1 MSKGYWV
8 VKANIEDLKEYSK
21 YIEKATSVVANFNGN
36 FLIRGGE
43 QTDKENKGF
52 DRTVVVEFSSYK
64 EALDCYESAEYKKA
78 LNHVKSSA
86 NRIFTVVEGI

>member
-8 VKANIEDLKEYSK
+8 VKANIEDPDEYSK
-21 YIEKATSVVANFNGN
+21 YIKKATLVVNNFNGN

-64 EALDCYESAEYKKA
+64 DCLLYTSDAA
-78 LNHVKSSA
+78 DD
-86 NRIFTVVEGI
+86 

>member
-8 VKANIEDLKEYSK
+8 VKANIEDPLEYSK
-21 YIEKATSVVANFNGN
+21 YIEKATVIVDNFNGN

-52 DRTVVVEFSSYK
+52 ERTVVVEFSSYK
-64 EALDCYESAEYKKA
+64 KALDCYESVEYQTA
-78 LNHVKSSA
+78 LNHVKKSA

>member
-1 MSKGYWV
+1 MTACIIRY
-8 VKANIEDLKEYSK
+8 IYSK
-21 YIEKATSVVANFNGN
+21 LFWDLSITLVVNNFNGN

-64 EALDCYESAEYKKA
+64 EALDCYESAEYQTA

>member
-8 VKANIEDLKEYSK
+8 VKASIEDPDEYSI
-21 YIEKATSVVANFNGN
+21 YIKKATLVVNNFNGN

-43 QTDKENKGF
+43 QTDKEKKGF

-64 EALDCYESAEYKKA
+64 EALDCYKSPEYQTA
-78 LNHVKSSA
+78 LKHVKSSA
-86 NRIFTVVEGI
+86 NRIFTIVEGI

>member
-8 VKANIEDLKEYSK
+8 VKANIDDPKECSK
-21 YIEKATSVVANFNGN
+21 YIEKATSIVANFNGN

-52 DRTVVVEFSSYK
+52 DRTVVVEFCSYK
-64 EALDCYESAEYKKA
+64 EALDCYESEEYHTA
-78 LNHVKSSA
+78 LNHVENSA

>member
-8 VKANIEDLKEYSK
+8 VKANIDDPVEYSK

-52 DRTVVVEFSSYK
+52 DRTVVVEFYSYK
-64 EALDCYESAEYKKA
+64 EALDCYESEEYQTA
-78 LNHVKSSA
+78 LNHVKNSA